1 MLGRVA
7 KSSKWAGVMSGS
19 ALKAVTTR
27 SDQNIA
33 VADSSEMPVPTLEA
47 AETNPSAVS
56 GNQNVSGFDDSA
68 PQLIIP
74 DESTRPRPL
83 HQRLIKSTDKSSR
96 LLNIDQGS
104 ARSLFRSFSRIDQP
118 ESQTPVDDD
127 TAAYRDQLIFQHGE
141 YFDSY
146 LATEPGRLE
155 FWSSTREGLI
165 SCTRRGRYLLVGG
178 GLIASD
184 QHKPTLLKEFT
195 EFLSRRKLVASF
207 HNIGDHELPLF
218 REYGYQV
225 TKWGEEPVLDLGQIT
240 WQGKPF
246 EWVRRQTNYCLRQGL
261 IAFEVVPADLTDA
274 QWAETLAELQEVAA
288 ESISAKPQKEMTFFE
303 GTIGTHEIG
312 RRRVFVV
319 RSEHGF
325 GRIEGFVVCNPM
337 RDGTMWATEMYRRRI
352 DAVKGTM
359 AYLFRHAIDQFQSEG
374 ATRVGMC
381 LDPSLRCSEK
391 LPGDSPIIRLGM
403 TWGEAGMALVFDLAG
418 IRHFKSRFR
427 PRYENRYC
435 CVYPKA
441 SFSSVF
447 AFGLVS
453 GLFDVKPWTLLKVA
467 FRRFLKRNQRSTLAE
482 ID

>member
-1 MLGRVA
+1 MPIPPSHLRFTERARVLGKVS
-7 KSSKWAGVMSGS
+7 KSEKKAGVMSGS
-19 ALKAVTTR
+19 VLKAKTTR
-27 SDQNIA
+27 SDQSIA
-33 VADSSEMPVPTLEA
+33 VVDSSEMSVPALESP
-47 AETNPSAVS
+47 ETNASDSHAVLRI
-56 GNQNVSGFDDSA
+56 DDSD
-68 PQLIIP
+68 PQLTTP
-74 DESTRPRPL
+74 HESQRTRPS
-83 HQRLIKSTDKSSR
+83 HQHVIKPNDISSR
-96 LLNIDQGS
+96 ILNIEHGPAS
-104 ARSLFRSFSRIDQP
+104 SLFRTFSRIDQP
-118 ESQTPVDDD
+118 ATRTLVDDD

-195 EFLSRRKLVASF
+195 EFLARKKLVASF
-207 HNIGDHELPLF
+207 HNIGDHELSLF

-261 IAFEVVPADLTDA
+261 VAFEVVPADLTEA

-337 RDGTMWATEMYRRRI
+337 RDGAMWATEMYRRRI

-359 AYLFRHAIDQFQSEG
+359 AYLFRYAIDQFQSEG

-391 LPGDSPIIRLGM
+391 LPGDSPIIRFGM

-441 SFSSVF
+441 SFCSVF
-447 AFGLVS
+447 AFGL
-453 GLFDVKPWTLLKVA
+453 
-467 FRRFLKRNQRSTLAE
+467 
-482 ID
+482 